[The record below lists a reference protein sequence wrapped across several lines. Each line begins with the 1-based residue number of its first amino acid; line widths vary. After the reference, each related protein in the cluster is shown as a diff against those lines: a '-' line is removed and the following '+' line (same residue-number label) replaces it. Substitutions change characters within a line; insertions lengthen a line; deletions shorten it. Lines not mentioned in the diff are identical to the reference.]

1 MNKFYNKFCKV
12 HKILM
17 EILTKRKKFSSV
29 TMKTSEILLKLN
41 ISNLMRLFGSN
52 TLADSSNIFQKS
64 YTN

>member
-1 MNKFYNKFCKV
+1 MNKFYSKFCKV

-17 EILTKRKKFSSV
+17 EILTKRNKFSSV

-52 TLADSSNIFQKS
+52 ILADSSNIFQKS

>member
-17 EILTKRKKFSSV
+17 ETLTKRKKFSSV